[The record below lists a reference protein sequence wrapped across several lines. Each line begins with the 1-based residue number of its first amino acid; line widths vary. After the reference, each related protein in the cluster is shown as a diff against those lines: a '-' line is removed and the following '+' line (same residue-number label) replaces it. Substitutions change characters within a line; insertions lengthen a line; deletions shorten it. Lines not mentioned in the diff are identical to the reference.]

1 MSNRYWRKRIAEE
14 MEQAQKRDMNRQ
26 REMQRLY
33 DEALEELQLT
43 IDGLFQRYANKE
55 GLNLAQA
62 KKRASA
68 MDLNIFN
75 RRVKR
80 WVEERDFSPEA
91 NKHLKLYNLKGKV
104 SRLELMK
111 QHMKLATAQLAG
123 REEAYV
129 RESLHDEAVRQ
140 REIQS
145 GIFGLYAPDSD
156 QFRQQANAIINT
168 PFQGGSWSKRI
179 WERQDHLANFLNS
192 SIQRII
198 MQGKHS
204 TTFQSEVRK
213 KFNSTAYE
221 AKRLLVTETARV
233 QTEVQRQTM
242 EDNGFTQYEYMAEP
256 TACHI
261 CKPLDGQIFKV
272 SDMEPGTNAAPMHPN
287 CKCSSA
293 PYESRE
299 DLEDMFD
306 AIAEGRGDEFF
317 AEHDFMAK
325 SKLFTASNGLRIR
338 GKKQYGTPHDIY
350 LENNTKVSRDTYQML
365 ERALEDRP
373 SDQLPTMV
381 VATAKKLQNGKGLA
395 AYDRATDTLYVS
407 NKLHSPEAVHH
418 ELKDGYFAAKNFYD
432 IITHEL
438 AHKRHWDAV
447 KRFYNDHQKEYN
459 RLEDAKEALESDL
472 RRYVKEQMTSDLK
485 YLVKN
490 VSENAATNFDSDNI
504 NELIAEVGVLNEH
517 ILDGILNEKVKEML
531 YYGYGR
537 KTE

>member
-80 WVEERDFSPEA
+80 WVEERDFSLEA

-129 RESLHDEAVRQ
+129 RESLHDEAIRQ

-179 WERQDHLANFLNS
+179 WERQDQLANFLNS
-192 SIQRII
+192 AIQRII

-242 EDNGFTQYEYMAEP
+242 EDNGFSQYEYMAEP

-317 AEHDFMAK
+317 SKMVQAGAKYYQRDISDDFLKSNEKIKQEKFAYMQYNAIKNRQANREIEKIYRNFENQNLLYLGINKQQIKRAFHHVFIKKHQLTHKYGWFDPDYDMAQ
-325 SKLFTASNGLRIR
+325 SWTRLID
-338 GKKQYGTPHDIY
+338 GKEIYPHDVILIQHEAY
-350 LENNTKVSRDTYQML
+350 EAILMDEKNMSYEEAHIETEKYFNYNNSVKQF
-365 ERALEDRP
+365 
-373 SDQLPTMV
+373 
-381 VATAKKLQNGKGLA
+381 KKGG
-395 AYDRATDTLYVS
+395 
-407 NKLHSPEAVHH
+407 
-418 ELKDGYFAAKNFYD
+418 
-432 IITHEL
+432 
-438 AHKRHWDAV
+438 
-447 KRFYNDHQKEYN
+447 
-459 RLEDAKEALESDL
+459 
-472 RRYVKEQMTSDLK
+472 
-485 YLVKN
+485 
-490 VSENAATNFDSDNI
+490 DS
-504 NELIAEVGVLNEH
+504 
-517 ILDGILNEKVKEML
+517 
-531 YYGYGR
+531 
-537 KTE
+537 

>member
-179 WERQDHLANFLNS
+179 WERQNHLANFLNS
-192 SIQRII
+192 AIQRII

-242 EDNGFTQYEYMAEP
+242 EDNGFSQYEYMAEP

-317 AEHDFMAK
+317 AGREAESEAYSSDYDVNFDRVTREGLTYRFKDLPFLSDRASDNFARASLHALQHRTGTSYEDYYLMTKDGKQVAVANSSSVPKRVSYTKQIYDAFEEYGKDELVSIHNHPSGFPPSIADIASLNNKDKQKTVKYGIVVGHDGTMYWYTRPK
-325 SKLFTASNGLRIR
+325 SDIPKEYQQIYKVELDKLRKIGYNEITVQEKA
-338 GKKQYGTPHDIY
+338 
-350 LENNTKVSRDTYQML
+350 L
-365 ERALEDRP
+365 ERA
-373 SDQLPTMV
+373 SDIF
-381 VATAKKLQNGKGLA
+381 GFEFG
-395 AYDRATDTLYVS
+395 
-407 NKLHSPEAVHH
+407 
-418 ELKDGYFAAKNFYD
+418 
-432 IITHEL
+432 
-438 AHKRHWDAV
+438 
-447 KRFYNDHQKEYN
+447 RF
-459 RLEDAKEALESDL
+459 
-472 RRYVKEQMTSDLK
+472 
-485 YLVKN
+485 
-490 VSENAATNFDSDNI
+490 
-504 NELIAEVGVLNEH
+504 
-517 ILDGILNEKVKEML
+517 
-531 YYGYGR
+531 
-537 KTE
+537 